1 MLKISDI
8 KQNLINN
15 IQNNLDIKS
24 IRKILGLISNPFV
37 FSLYGLSFK
46 SSSDKYLNKYSL
58 SYMREVYCGR
68 HPIAYGSLFI
78 PYEILNSLNLKLVL
92 PEVMGGFTAG
102 LGITGKTLSCAAN
115 NWYSPDLCT
124 FHRSASGA
132 ANMNLFPKP
141 DFIVCSNLACDAACK
156 SFEEMAYKFKIQD
169 RFYLID
175 IPYQENDISVNYL
188 ARQIENIFFDIA
200 EKSGL
205 KPDIENL
212 EKTIVYSNQLRK
224 HLLGVNKIREKLF
237 DYPQYY
243 NGLSYILPLF
253 GLAGTRQA
261 ATLYKIMEE
270 ELGRK
275 LARQHQKRKMKKI
288 LWMHLKPYFA
298 NDVFNI
304 LEANGCRVVC
314 EEITN
319 VFWEEMDPGK
329 PFESL
334 AKKMLS
340 NPLRGSG
347 KNRVSTILSMAEK
360 YEVDAAVLFSH
371 WGCRQ
376 SNGLARILKDK
387 LSEKRIPLLVLDGDC
402 VDKNNF
408 SSGQLKTR
416 LEGFAEII
424 NSL

>member
-1 MLKISDI
+1 MLKISTI

-24 IRKILGLISNPFV
+24 IKKIVKLISNPIV

-46 SSSDKYLNKYSL
+46 SASDKYLNKYSL
-58 SYMREVYCGR
+58 SYMKEVYCGK

-102 LGITGKTLSCAAN
+102 LGVTSKTLSCAAN
-115 NWYSPDLCT
+115 NWYSADLCT

-156 SFEEMAYKFKIQD
+156 SFEEMAHKFKIQD

-175 IPYQENDISVNYL
+175 IPYDDNETSVKFL
-188 ARQIENIFFDIA
+188 AGQIKNIFFEISA
-200 EKSGL
+200 RLKI

-212 EKTIVYSNQLRK
+212 KKTIIYSNQLRK
-224 HLLGVNKIREKLF
+224 HLIKVNKIREKLF
-237 DYPQYY
+237 DYPRYY

-261 ATLYKIMEE
+261 ATLYKIMEN
-270 ELGRK
+270 ELKKR
-275 LARQHQKRKMKKI
+275 LARQRSDQKMKKI
-288 LWMHLKPYFA
+288 LWMHLKPYFT
-298 NDVFNI
+298 NDIFSI
-304 LEANGCRVVC
+304 LEASGCRVVC

-334 AKKMLS
+334 AKKMIS
-340 NPLRGSG
+340 NPLRGNG
-347 KNRVSTILSMAEK
+347 KNRIDTILSMAEK
-360 YEVDAAVLFSH
+360 YEVDAAILFSH

-387 LSEKRIPLLVLDGDC
+387 LAQKRIPLLVLDGDC

-416 LEGFAEII
+416 IEGFAEII